1 MATTTNEIIGLV
13 GLGYVGMPL
22 AAALAETYK
31 VIGFDINSRRIA
43 ELKAGKDHTHEVTA
57 EELAQTNLTFTDKVD
72 DLKKATFIIIAVPT
86 PVTESMQPDVEPLRS
101 SSELVGSILQKG
113 MLVSYESTVYP
124 GLTEQYCLPIL
135 EKVSGLKLGDFD
147 LAYSP
152 ERVNPGDKDHT
163 VRTVIK
169 IVSGHNQRALDRAAE
184 VYSKATRA
192 GVHKAANIKTA
203 EAAKVIENVQRDL
216 NIALMNEL
224 SKIFALV
231 GINTNE
237 VLAAA
242 GTKWNFHKYHPG
254 LVGGHCIGVDPYYLT
269 HLATSL
275 GYHPEVILAGRRI
288 NDSMGSHVGD
298 LVIRALNKSDRL
310 PRNARIWVL
319 GLTFKENVPDY
330 RNTKAVDV
338 VRYLKDFNADITAWE
353 PMIDPAQIEKKF
365 GLKTVTYDDAH
376 DLDAVVLINAHD
388 VFRKIN
394 LADLK
399 KKMRTPVLVDIKNFF
414 NRDEARAL
422 GIHYTSL

>member
-1 MATTTNEIIGLV
+1 MENKTEIIGLV

-31 VIGFDINSRRIA
+31 VIGFDISSRRIA
-43 ELKAGKDHTHEVTA
+43 ELKSGKDHTQEVSA
-57 EELAQTNLTFTDKVD
+57 EELANPNLTFTDQVA
-72 DLKKATFIIIAVPT
+72 DLKQATFIIVAVPT
-86 PVTESMQPDVEPLRS
+86 PVTESLQPDVEPLRS
-101 SSELVGSILQKG
+101 SSELVGSILTKG

-124 GLTEQYCLPIL
+124 GLTEEFCLPIL
-135 EKVSGLKLGDFD
+135 EKTSGLKLGDFD

-152 ERVNPGDKDHT
+152 ERVNPGDKHHT
-163 VRTVIK
+163 VRTVVK
-169 IVSGHNQRALDRAAE
+169 IVSGHNQQALDRAAE
-184 VYSKATRA
+184 VYRKATRA
-192 GVHKAANIKTA
+192 GVHLAATIKTA

-231 GINTNE
+231 GINTDD

-269 HLATSL
+269 HRAIAL

-288 NDSMGSHVGD
+288 NDSMGAHVGEMI
-298 LVIRALNKSDRL
+298 IRALNLNDRL
-310 PRNARIWVL
+310 PRRARILVM
-319 GLTFKENVPDY
+319 GLTFKENVPDF
-330 RNTKAVDV
+330 RNTKAIDV
-338 VRYLKDFNADITAWE
+338 VRYLEQFGADVSVWE
-353 PMIDPAQIEKKF
+353 PMVDASQLARKF
-365 GLKTVTYDDAH
+365 KVKTLALDEAT

-388 VFRKIN
+388 VFRGVK

-399 KKMRTPVLVDIKNFF
+399 KKMRTPILIDIKNFF

-422 GIHYTSL
+422 GFHYATL